1 MFGRPLRVTVVG
13 HADEIASAASVLM
26 GARRAKARPVIL
38 VRAPRS
44 RAPHQPRLRL
54 SCARPSRI
62 FSDDRRPRRCSGAAA
77 RCGRHPRLTLGL
89 SVALPPEELSLI
101 VNTGDDF
108 QHLGLS
114 ISPDL
119 DSVIYALAG
128 LSDPVRGW
136 GRRDETWT
144 FMEALKGLG
153 GESWFQLGDGDLALH
168 VERTWRLAQGAT
180 LSEVTAHL
188 CRALGIAIRVLPMSD
203 DPVRT
208 RVLTAEGWLDFQ
220 EYFVHRQCRPA
231 VREFMFAGAATARA
245 QPDAL
250 AALERRDLR
259 AIVICPSTTLC
270 RRQIAILAV
279 PGIRAPRIQQS
290 HAPVVAV
297 TPIVGGKAIKGPA
310 AKMMAE
316 LRLDVSG
323 EAVAWR
329 LCGHRRRVRHRPC
342 RSTSGIS
349 ARHRVL
355 QVPRHS

>member
-1 MFGRPLRVTVVG
+1 MTGHVVALCG
-13 HADEIASAASVLM
+13 GVG
-26 GARRAKARPVIL
+26 GAKLA
-38 VRAPRS
+38 
-44 RAPHQPRLRL
+44 Q
-54 SCARPSRI
+54 
-62 FSDDRRPRRCSGAAA
+62 
-77 RCGRHPRLTLGL
+77 GL
-89 SVALPPEELSLI
+89 SVALPPEDLSLI

-153 GESWFQLGDGDLALH
+153 GEHWFQLGDGDLAMH
-168 VERTWRLAQGAT
+168 VERTWRLARGAT

-208 RVLTAEGWLDFQ
+208 RVLTSEGWLDFQ
-220 EYFVHRQCRPA
+220 DYFVHRQCRPA
-231 VREFMFAGAATARA
+231 VREFTFAGAETARA

-250 AALERRDLR
+250 AALERPDLR
-259 AIVICPSTTLC
+259 AIVICPSNPFVSVEP
-270 RRQIAILAV
+270 ILAV
-279 PGIRAPRIQQS
+279 PGIRAAIQQS

-297 TPIVGGKAIKGPA
+297 TPIIGGKAIKGPA

-316 LRLDVSG
+316 LGLEVSG
-323 EAVAWR
+323 EAVARRYAGIIDGFVIDHADPLPEPRRDVRFFSAATLMNTTDDRMR
-329 LCGHRRRVRHRPC
+329 LAH
-342 RSTSGIS
+342 
-349 ARHRVL
+349 AVL
-355 QVPRHS
+355 QAADTLGAT

>member
-1 MFGRPLRVTVVG
+1 MTGHVVALCG
-13 HADEIASAASVLM
+13 GVG
-26 GARRAKARPVIL
+26 GAKLAQGL
-38 VRAPRS
+38 
-44 RAPHQPRLRL
+44 
-54 SCARPSRI
+54 
-62 FSDDRRPRRCSGAAA
+62 GA
-77 RCGRHPRLTLGL
+77 
-89 SVALPPEELSLI
+89 ALPPEELSLI

-108 QHLGLS
+108 RHLGLS

-144 FMEALKGLG
+144 FMEALKGLS
-153 GESWFQLGDGDLALH
+153 GESWFQLGDGDLAMH

-208 RVLTAEGWLDFQ
+208 RVLTTEGWLDFQ

-231 VREFMFAGAATARA
+231 VREFAFAGAETARA

-259 AIVICPSTTLC
+259 AIVICPSNPFVSVEP
-270 RRQIAILAV
+270 ILAV
-279 PGIRAPRIQQS
+279 PGIRAAIQQS
-290 HAPVVAV
+290 PAPVVAV
-297 TPIVGGKAIKGPA
+297 TPIIGGKAIKGPA

-316 LRLDVSG
+316 LGLGVSG
-323 EAVAWR
+323 EAVARRYAGIIDGFVVDHTDSLPESWQDIKFFTAATLMTTSEDR
-329 LCGHRRRVRHRPC
+329 LQLAH
-342 RSTSGIS
+342 
-349 ARHRVL
+349 AVL
-355 QVPRHS
+355 QTADRLGASQR

>member
-1 MFGRPLRVTVVG
+1 MTGHVVALCG
-13 HADEIASAASVLM
+13 GVG
-26 GARRAKARPVIL
+26 GAKLA
-38 VRAPRS
+38 
-44 RAPHQPRLRL
+44 Q
-54 SCARPSRI
+54 
-62 FSDDRRPRRCSGAAA
+62 
-77 RCGRHPRLTLGL
+77 GL

-114 ISPDL
+114 ISPDV

-136 GRRDETWT
+136 GRRDESWT
-144 FMEALKGLG
+144 FMDALKGLG
-153 GESWFQLGDGDLALH
+153 GESWFQLGDGDLAMH
-168 VERTWRLAQGAT
+168 VERTWRLARGAT
-180 LSEVTAHL
+180 LTEVTAHL

-208 RVLTAEGWLDFQ
+208 RVLTTEGWLDFQ

-231 VREFMFAGAATARA
+231 VREFAFAGAETARA

-250 AALERRDLR
+250 AALDRRDLR
-259 AIVICPSTTLC
+259 AIVICPSNPFVSVEP
-270 RRQIAILAV
+270 ILAV
-279 PGIRAPRIQQS
+279 PGIRAAIQQS

-297 TPIVGGKAIKGPA
+297 TPIIGGKAIKGPA

-323 EAVAWR
+323 EAVA
-329 LCGHRRRVRHRPC
+329 RRYAGLIDGFVIDQTDPLPEPLQNVTFFSTATLMTTTDDRVRL
-342 RSTSGIS
+342 
-349 ARHRVL
+349 ADAVL
-355 QVPRHS
+355 QAADTLGATQA